1 MFCEKGVLEYFVKFT
16 VKHMCKRLFFN
27 KVAGLTSP
35 TSLNSDVSKLWHR
48 CFPMNF
54 AKFLGATIL
63 QNISGSC
70 FSILIQLHDFN
81 CIKHR
86 RGMETVSVFA
96 FLKR

>member
-1 MFCEKGVLEYFVKFT
+1 
-16 VKHMCKRLFFN
+16 MCKRLFFN
-27 KVAGLTSP
+27 KVAGLKSP
-35 TSLNSDVSKLWHR
+35 TLFKNKLWHR
-48 CFPMNF
+48 CFPINF

-70 FSILIQLHDFN
+70 FSILIQLQDFN

-86 RGMETVSVFA
+86 RGMKTVSVFA